1 MQRGCVSLGEAQ
13 CDECHRIIPYPER
26 YLIVE
31 ETGGSILRLCVDC
44 SVNKGYASYKQEKG
58 EQLLTFLA
66 E

>member
-31 ETGGSILRLCVDC
+31 ETEGAIVRLCVEC
-44 SVNKGYASYKQEKG
+44 SANKGYASYKQEKG
-58 EQLLTFLA
+58 EQWLTFLA